1 MKTRL
6 TVAAIISILILTAA
20 SNLIVAAQK
29 TISKTVGAYFPLPNK
44 NGGEPQELT
53 GVIRIPK
60 EFGVVPSGPSSPI
73 ASPSPCIHFIVAVM
87 DPDNKNKVV
96 TYTDKALEP
105 GRDDA
110 TFYTCKYSISFPR
123 DKQFYV
129 VASMGDLSQFNNMK
143 RYKWYWSDT
152 WVGGTNNKPRRGYER
167 SFTGKYITLG
177 VKPMYLRF
185 DLSYVQVDPN

>member
-1 MKTRL
+1 MKIKL
-6 TVAAIISILILTAA
+6 VLITITSVLVLITATA
-20 SNLIVAAQK
+20 SGVAAQK
-29 TISKTVGAYFPLPNK
+29 TISKTVGAYFPMPNK

-53 GVIRIPK
+53 GLIRIPR
-60 EFGVVPSGPSSPI
+60 EFGVVPSGPNSNI
-73 ASPSPCIHFIVAVM
+73 ASPSPCMHFIVAVM
-87 DPDNKNKVV
+87 DPDKQNKVV

-143 RYKWYWSDT
+143 RYGWYWSDQ

-177 VKPMYLRF
+177 NKPMYLKF
-185 DLSYVQVDPN
+185 DMSYVQVDPN